1 MSPAGTDVPVAD
13 VDATPVADVE
23 PLPRRASTERDPAS
37 YRDPSGFMFRRDG
50 RLLRQVNLSYADHWD
65 ALTRSGFLTELVDR
79 GWLLPFET
87 VDLDEAAEPASAY
100 AVVAPTVVDFV
111 SYPYEWTFGELQDA
125 ALLTLDLQAAAQKAG
140 FVLKDAS
147 AFNIQFVRGRP
158 VLIDTLSFEIAVPGS
173 PWRAYRQFCQHFLA
187 PLALMAWTDP
197 RSSLFLREHLD
208 GIPLDLATRLLPKRT
223 RFRFGLLSHVHLHGR
238 ADRRYADSSRNGS
251 ATGGEATP
259 DGRPAAAAKPARS
272 VPQMSDLRRAALVDS
287 LRSTVRG
294 LRWDPGRTEW
304 ADYATNTSYA
314 DAAAAAKDRVVG
326 DMLRA
331 AGGDRVWDL
340 GANTGR
346 FSRIAA
352 SLGRDVLAFDI
363 DPGAAEIFYR
373 ATRAEQLDAVLP
385 LVMDLA
391 NPSPG
396 LGWASTERRSLADRA
411 NADAILALALV
422 HHLAI
427 GRNVPLPDIAAFFAR
442 LAPEAIVEF
451 VPKEDPM
458 VRFLLESRED
468 VFPTYDL
475 DGFRAAMRTR
485 FDIVSEVAL
494 PDSARVLVHLRRRD
508 APLP

>member
-13 VDATPVADVE
+13 VDAATVADVE
-23 PLPRRASTERDPAS
+23 PLPRRASIERDPAS
-37 YRDPSGFMFRRDG
+37 YRDPSGFIYRRDG

-65 ALTRSGFLTELVDR
+65 ALTRSGFLTELVER

-87 VDLDEAAEPASAY
+87 VDLEEAAEPATAY
-100 AVVAPTVVDFV
+100 AVLAPTVVDFV

-147 AFNIQFVRGRP
+147 AYNIQFVRGRP

-187 PLALMAWTDP
+187 PLALMAWSDP
-197 RSSLFLREHLD
+197 RASLFLREHLD

-223 RFRFGLLSHVHLHGR
+223 RFRFGLLSHLHLHGR
-238 ADRRYADSSRNGS
+238 ADRRYAEPSGNGS
-251 ATGGEATP
+251 AMDEATDTSRTEP
-259 DGRPAAAAKPARS
+259 AKPARS
-272 VPQMSDLRRAALVDS
+272 APHMSDLRRAALVDS
-287 LRSTVRG
+287 LRSTVHG
-294 LRWDPGRTEW
+294 LHWDPGRTEW
-304 ADYATNTSYA
+304 ADYAANTSYA
-314 DAAAAAKDRVVG
+314 DAAAAAKDRVVEE
-326 DMLRA
+326 MLRA
-331 AGGDRVWDL
+331 AGGERVWDL

-352 SLGRDVLAFDI
+352 GLGREVLAFDI
-363 DPGAAEIFYR
+363 DPGAAEILYR
-373 ATRAEQLDAVLP
+373 ATRAEQLDGVLP

-396 LGWASTERRSLADRA
+396 LGWAGTERRALADRS
-411 NADAILALALV
+411 NADTVLALALV

-427 GRNVPLPDIAAFFAR
+427 GRNVPLADVAAFFAR
-442 LAPEAIVEF
+442 LAPHAIVEF
-451 VPKEDPM
+451 VPKDDPM

-485 FDIVSEVAL
+485 FEIVSEVAL
-494 PDSARVLVHLRRRD
+494 PDSSRVLVHLRRRE